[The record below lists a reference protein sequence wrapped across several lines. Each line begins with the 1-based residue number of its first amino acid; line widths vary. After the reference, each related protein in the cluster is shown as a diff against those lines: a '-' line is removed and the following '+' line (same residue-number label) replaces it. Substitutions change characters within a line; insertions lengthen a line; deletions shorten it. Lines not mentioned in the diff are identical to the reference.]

1 MKWPNYFKIFRKT
14 PARVTELS
22 SPNLLNKLKTTSASG
37 LANINWFSRL
47 KTANKFPPLAVKLPS
62 LKWFNN
68 LKTAR
73 KIAALV
79 TVLVLFM
86 LVIGCTGYYAGMIMT
101 EKAKAM
107 YNDRLLPVKWLNAFR
122 YNLKGTEANAWQ
134 VVLAPIDPARR
145 QYILEDID
153 RRTAENTK
161 YLNDYAAKDLDE
173 YETDR
178 LPKLKAEWEQY
189 QTERKAAINLAIS
202 GKQQE
207 AHAWIW
213 DKAVP
218 HLQQVAVYSTE
229 LADYNANCA
238 DDLRKQTEETAL
250 LVNKLIVV
258 VTALAILL
266 GIMIAWIITGLI
278 VGPLK
283 AMLGSIAKDED
294 GYISITQVTVSGKD
308 EIGELGEALNAFT
321 DQVQSIVSEVRH
333 SAFELV
339 HSAEKL
345 AASSAQASHATEQVT
360 TSMTE
365 VAQGS
370 DSQVRAVEDTMA
382 IMEQMSAGIQQ
393 VAANAGIV
401 SDTSDEMAEAAKA
414 GASSLQQA
422 ISQMTKIEKTV
433 ANSVDVVAEL
443 GERSKEIGKILD
455 TISEIAQL
463 TNLLALNAAI
473 EAARAGDMGR
483 GFAVVADE
491 VRRLAEQ
498 SLRATKEIAALV
510 TGIQNETNKAV
521 AAMADDTREVRVGA
535 ELVSAAG
542 LTFEAI
548 TSHIRQVSQEVKE
561 ISAAIQQLAGGSAQ
575 IVTSFKTV
583 SEISQATAGQAQTVS
598 AATEEQSAAIVEVAS
613 ASELLAQ
620 MAQEM
625 KTAVTSFRS

>member
-1 MKWPNYFKIFRKT
+1 MKWFK
-14 PARVTELS
+14 
-22 SPNLLNKLKTTSASG
+22 
-37 LANINWFSRL
+37 
-47 KTANKFPPLAVKLPS
+47 
-62 LKWFNN
+62 N
-68 LKTAR
+68 LKTVR
-73 KIAALV
+73 KIA
-79 TVLVLFM
+79 VLVAVLTSFM

-101 EKAKAM
+101 EKARAM

-134 VVLAPIDPARR
+134 VVLAPIDEARR

-153 RRTAENTK
+153 RRAAENTK

-173 YETDR
+173 YEADR
-178 LPKLKAEWEQY
+178 LPKLTAEWEQY
-189 QTERKAAINLAIS
+189 QAERKAAIDLAIG

-207 AHAWIW
+207 AHAWFW

-250 LVNKLIVV
+250 VVNKLIIG
-258 VTALAILL
+258 VTALAIVL
-266 GIMIAWIITGLI
+266 GILIAWMIAGLI
-278 VGPLK
+278 VRPLK
-283 AMLGSIAKDED
+283 AMLGSIAKDAD
-294 GYISITQVTVSGKD
+294 GYISISQVDVAGRD
-308 EIGELGEALNAFT
+308 EAGELSEALNAFT
-321 DQVQSIVSEVRH
+321 GQVQSIVAGVRH

-339 HSAEKL
+339 HSAERL
-345 AASSAQASHATEQVT
+345 AASAAQASQATERVT
-360 TSMTE
+360 GSMTE

-370 DSQVRAVEDTMA
+370 DSQVQAVEDTMA
-382 IMEQMSAGIQQ
+382 TIEQMSAGIQQ
-393 VAANAGIV
+393 VAANAGLV

-414 GASSLQQA
+414 GASSIEQA
-422 ISQMTKIEKTV
+422 VSQMANIGKTV
-433 ANSVDVVAEL
+433 ANSAQVVTEL

-455 TISEIAQL
+455 TISGIAQQ

-473 EAARAGDMGR
+473 EAARAGELGR

-498 SLRATKEIAALV
+498 SLKATKEIAVLV
-510 TGIQNETNKAV
+510 EGIQNETNKAV
-521 AAMADDTREVRVGA
+521 AAMADDTREVGVGA
-535 ELVSAAG
+535 ELVGAAG
-542 LTFEAI
+542 QTFEAI
-548 TSHIRQVSQEVKE
+548 TTHVRQVSQEVKE

-583 SEISQATAGQAQTVS
+583 TEISQATAGQTQTVS
-598 AATEEQSAAIVEVAS
+598 AATEEQAAAIGEVAS

-620 MAQEM
+620 MAQEL
-625 KTAVTSFRS
+625 KTTVTGFRS